1 MILVSKATNKT
12 TVDNDRSFKRYILLT
27 ESICCCVMDN
37 WLHPDD
43 PQFSVGAIIPP
54 CPSPN
59 DAIAKLTL
67 KIGYGWVITP
77 NGLMYIYIWWV
88 GTEADIKSRDK

>member
-43 PQFSVGAIIPP
+43 P
-54 CPSPN
+54 
-59 DAIAKLTL
+59 
-67 KIGYGWVITP
+67 
-77 NGLMYIYIWWV
+77 
-88 GTEADIKSRDK
+88 